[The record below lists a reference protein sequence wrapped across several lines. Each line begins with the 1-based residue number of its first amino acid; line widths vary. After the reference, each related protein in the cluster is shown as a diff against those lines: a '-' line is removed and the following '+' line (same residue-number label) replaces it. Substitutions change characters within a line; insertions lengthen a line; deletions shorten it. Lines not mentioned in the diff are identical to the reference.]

1 MKIWIDADAAPR
13 EVKEMVFRAS
23 ARLKVEVTLVANQSI
38 WAPKNSLIT
47 SITVRDGA
55 NMADKY
61 LVEHASAGDIA
72 ITADVPLAADL
83 VAKKVFVIDPRGIEY
98 DDRNVASRLGA
109 RDLADAARGAGFE
122 LSGPPPYSSKDKS
135 AFASA
140 LDRTLTK
147 AIKSS
152 QKAVI
157 ASAPNDNAQLP

>member
-1 MKIWIDADAAPR
+1 
-13 EVKEMVFRAS
+13 
-23 ARLKVEVTLVANQSI
+23 
-38 WAPKNSLIT
+38 
-47 SITVRDGA
+47 
-55 NMADKY
+55 MADKY
-61 LVEHASAGDIA
+61 LVEHARAGDIA
-72 ITADVPLAADL
+72 ITADVPLAAVL

-98 DDRNVASRLGA
+98 DDRNVATRLGA

-140 LDRTLTK
+140 LDRILTK
-147 AIKSS
+147 AIKAS